1 MKLRTGDRRFCNAVC
16 GRKSPEERGFTHG
29 CGEKGGWQNHRNSIS
44 RSGGDDP
51 TFRESLRI
59 RAQRLAAHTRLPPV
73 GLPTHTNGL
82 AVVHVHIIVWCLRRV
97 NHFLRP
103 WAAGPAWTEMM
114 LEFSNY
120 IRFSSFSAVC
130 ILSGRFFLPSWHAE
144 CNIFLDL
151 FNMSIREEVH
161 KKKKKTAAK
170 ADRVDYFVFI
180 YLFYCQVSQLGT
192 AQGLP
197 LVYTATQM
205 RVTKSWRAAIHGG
218 HY

>member
-16 GRKSPEERGFTHG
+16 GRKSPEGRGFTHG
-29 CGEKGGWQNHRNSIS
+29 CGGGRGGGGQNHRNSIS

-114 LEFSNY
+114 LDFSNY

-130 ILSGRFFLPSWHAE
+130 ILSGQFSFHAGTLNVTFPRIYFT
-144 CNIFLDL
+144 CPLGKKLI
-151 FNMSIREEVH
+151 
-161 KKKKKTAAK
+161 KKKKKQLQRQNKQIVLFLSIYFTA
-170 ADRVDYFVFI
+170 
-180 YLFYCQVSQLGT
+180 SQELNQLRT
-192 AQGLP
+192 AQGLL
-197 LVYTATQM
+197 LV
-205 RVTKSWRAAIHGG
+205 
-218 HY
+218 